1 MKSTLMRYNGIKKK
15 EEEEKMEF
23 LKLEWIGIVFFFL
36 ILVTIQYT
44 LNKVVVLLHEIIRL
58 LQIKK

>member
-1 MKSTLMRYNGIKKK
+1 
-15 EEEEKMEF
+15 MEF

-58 LQIKK
+58 LQLKK

>member
-1 MKSTLMRYNGIKKK
+1 MD
-15 EEEEKMEF
+15 F

-36 ILVTIQYT
+36 ILITIQYT

-58 LQIKK
+58 LQLKK